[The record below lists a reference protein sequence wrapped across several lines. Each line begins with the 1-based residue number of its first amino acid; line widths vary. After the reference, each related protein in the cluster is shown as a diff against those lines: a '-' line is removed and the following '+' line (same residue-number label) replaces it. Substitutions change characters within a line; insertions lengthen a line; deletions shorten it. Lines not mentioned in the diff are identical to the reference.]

1 MERLIYIDVLK
12 GIAIILVV
20 MGHMFV
26 PYTDYLYSPV
36 NQLIYSAHMP
46 LFIFL
51 SGIVFHMPQGRSGT
65 IVTIIK
71 RGLSLLLPFLCFS
84 AVYCFSKNLSYVDM
98 LFKNEMHNGYWFTLV
113 LFEIILFS
121 IVVECVLKLFNTGG
135 GKMWVD
141 ILINIVVILILLIV
155 AKTETVQEPIKTL
168 FSTDKVAKFYMFFQM
183 GRFVGTYPVLGILFR
198 KQWLYVICAI
208 SYFVFF
214 SKFGYD
220 LQHVNA
226 NSFILPLCGIVV
238 ATNLVEKYQE
248 VFNHYGILAKL
259 GKNSLEIY
267 LIHFLVLSEIPIN
280 IIDCFGSVYLQ
291 IFVLLILSAM
301 CIAVSLIIARI
312 IHYSDFLSFLLLGKG
327 KYLKNIVSKM
337 K

>member
-198 KQWLYVICAI
+198 KQR
-208 SYFVFF
+208 
-214 SKFGYD
+214 
-220 LQHVNA
+220 
-226 NSFILPLCGIVV
+226 
-238 ATNLVEKYQE
+238 
-248 VFNHYGILAKL
+248 
-259 GKNSLEIY
+259 
-267 LIHFLVLSEIPIN
+267 
-280 IIDCFGSVYLQ
+280 
-291 IFVLLILSAM
+291 LLI
-301 CIAVSLIIARI
+301 CTIR
-312 IHYSDFLSFLLLGKG
+312 KR
-327 KYLKNIVSKM
+327 
-337 K
+337 